1 MSSQEYPALGFNPA
15 PGELESV
22 DDLTGK
28 LARAVTGLENAHATL
43 TGISKGGKT
52 WEGQAAN
59 AFAEKVG
66 DLPKYLGDSR
76 DALRSAQT
84 QLRAWYA
91 KLADYQDKAKQYE
104 TQARTAKEKEKAGQS
119 AYDKATAAYN
129 QAAAD
134 PALRLAGRYYT
145 SQAELDKAQAQID
158 AAGDRLKKA
167 GSELDAAA
175 KQLDAA
181 REEFETILKRAEELL
196 EHHQSDARTI
206 ADKLTKANGKA
217 PDPGFFEGLADAFT
231 RLGHSI
237 QNWCTEHADL
247 LNKIGD
253 WLSIASTVMGVASL
267 LTLWCPPLAG
277 AFALAGGA
285 LSLGALA
292 AHGGAK
298 LGGADVSMM
307 DLAGDALGVVPI
319 GKLGKVAMKGV
330 KVPMKLY
337 NVNGRTVASID
348 RVNKIRGLRDA
359 GYTVERLEGK
369 VGLLRRDALPGSKVI
384 STEGFGNR
392 MKMAWDN
399 HLLDTVGSSGKEKA
413 MSWVV
418 EKLAPQ
424 SVKDSLGS
432 AIRADGT
439 LDPLSW
445 WSRGA
450 QIGQSAPGIALGV
463 YNMVT
468 NTDTPA
474 AGRL

>member
-1 MSSQEYPALGFNPA
+1 MSAQEYPFLGFNPA
-15 PGELESV
+15 PGKLGSV

-28 LARAVTGLENAHATL
+28 LARAVSGLENAHATL

-52 WEGQAAN
+52 WEGRAAS

-76 DALRSAQT
+76 DALRSAET
-84 QLRAWYA
+84 QLKSWRS
-91 KLADYQDKAKQYE
+91 KLADYQEKAKQYE
-104 TQARTAKEKEKAGQS
+104 DQAKIAKEHEKAGQS
-119 AYDKATAAYN
+119 GYDKATAAYN

-145 SQAELDKAQAQID
+145 SQAELDRAQAQID
-158 AAGDRLKKA
+158 AAGSRLRKA
-167 GSELDAAA
+167 GSDLDAAS

-181 REEFETILKRAEELL
+181 RAEFEDILKKAEELL
-196 EHHQSDARTI
+196 EHHQSDARAI
-206 ADKLTKANGKA
+206 ADQLTKANGKA

-231 RLGHSI
+231 RLGHNI
-237 QNWCTEHADL
+237 QNWCTKHADL

-253 WLSIASTVMGVASL
+253 WLSIASAVMGVASL

-307 DLAGDALGVVPI
+307 DLAGDALGVVPL
-319 GKLGKVAMKGV
+319 GKLGQVAFKGTKVAMKISKNGV
-330 KVPMKLY
+330 QM
-337 NVNGRTVASID
+337 ID
-348 RVNKIRGLRDA
+348 PVNKIEGLKAA
-359 GYTVERLEGK
+359 GFMG
-369 VGLLRRDALPGSKVI
+369 DALSGKRYLGMFGEWKAGSQHFTTSGIGNRLKLAWKSHVLDTTGASIKEQGLSKV
-384 STEGFGNR
+384 
-392 MKMAWDN
+392 
-399 HLLDTVGSSGKEKA
+399 
-413 MSWVV
+413 V
-418 EKLAPQ
+418 EFAPQ
-424 SVKDSLGS
+424 RIKDSLQG

-439 LDPLSW
+439 LDPMSW

-450 QIGQSAPGIALGV
+450 QIATQAPGIGWSFYTGLTGS
-463 YNMVT
+463 
-468 NTDTPA
+468 DTPA